1 MDYGNTYSTTK
12 NFRYGKFNNELPI
25 NKGTILYKRQKAE
38 AGSLGFLCAVF
49 VLTIKYAFYFK
60 NIRISVSLPL
70 V

>member
-38 AGSLGFLCAVF
+38 AGASAFCVLFLC
-49 VLTIKYAFYFK
+49 
-60 NIRISVSLPL
+60 
-70 V
+70 